1 MAWVVSA
8 CVLACCAAEKP
19 PAGPDTREAG
29 WRSLFN
35 GKDLAGWEPQGK
47 AHWRVEDGVIV
58 GTQDGNPSLSGLLT
72 TKEGELESQT
82 DLLKRIDEAAKFM
95 PMEHLALSPQ
105 CGFAS
110 VAQGNLLSWDDQR
123 KKLALVVSTARKAWG

>member
-1 MAWVVSA
+1 MNPFQRMAWVVSA

-72 TKEGELESQT
+72 TKEGELVRLQ
-82 DLLKRIDEAAKFM
+82 
-95 PMEHLALSPQ
+95 
-105 CGFAS
+105 AS
-110 VAQGNLLSWDDQR
+110 VGRLLDEPTER
-123 KKLALVVSTARKAWG
+123 GEGAKKLDIALRGVAEDFAGFSRRLLDARAGR